1 MHKKIVS
8 ASIKTLQIKFDD
20 LTKLTKIF
28 VITKKKKRFLDE
40 KRQCKRFRLNF
51 SENTGIITIFIESVL
66 SEICEEKEN
75 ILQNIL

>member
-20 LTKLTKIF
+20 LKTNKNF
-28 VITKKKKRFLDE
+28 RYYKKKQKRFLDE